1 MTETKDGDEAG
12 LEVGTGMKRRE
23 MNIQMIRLQKARMAG
38 VDDTKTDTGGIE
50 IMMMRIEGA
59 ESIVAVDEEGLI
71 HALVLALMTDRE

>member
-1 MTETKDGDEAG
+1 MEVEEGIEDGHG
-12 LEVGTGMKRRE
+12 GRLEQEDKLDPHLV
-23 MNIQMIRLQKARMAG
+23 MIRL
-38 VDDTKTDTGGIE
+38 TNWWFSE